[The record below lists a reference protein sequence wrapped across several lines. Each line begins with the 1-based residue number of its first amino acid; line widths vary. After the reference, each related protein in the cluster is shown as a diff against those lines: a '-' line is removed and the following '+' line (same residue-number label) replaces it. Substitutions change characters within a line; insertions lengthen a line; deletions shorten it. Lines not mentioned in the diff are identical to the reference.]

1 MMFLE
6 AFPLKHV
13 VWILLKHS
21 WCWGPTKCL
30 DFAKCQILKEGLQT
44 SVVEPLIQDQQFW
57 ILQNVESK
65 HLKTD
70 TCFPSEYKPGHS
82 GSRMKH
88 VFPSETFGRWENYF
102 GRWENSFGRWENNF
116 GWWENYLWKDNIS
129 INLSTL
135 GGMIWRNKTLNEY
148 FGLEFDWINSLHES
162 FGSEFKWIINLN
174 KYIWLH
180 F

>member
-30 DFAKCQILKEGLQT
+30 DFGKCQILKEGLQT

-65 HLKTD
+65 QLKTD
-70 TCFPSEYKPGHS
+70 TFSPRNTNQVIRDPAWDTFFPRKFLADGKIILAGGKIILAGGKIILAGGEIQKKTEEKSYSQIHNTKSWCGLVISRTGHL
-82 GSRMKH
+82 
-88 VFPSETFGRWENYF
+88 PT
-102 GRWENSFGRWENNF
+102 
-116 GWWENYLWKDNIS
+116 IQ
-129 INLSTL
+129 L
-135 GGMIWRNKTLNEY
+135 GFWRP
-148 FGLEFDWINSLHES
+148 
-162 FGSEFKWIINLN
+162 
-174 KYIWLH
+174 
-180 F
+180 

>member
-82 GSRMKH
+82 GSRMRH

-102 GRWENSFGRWENNF
+102 GMWEIYFGRA
-116 GWWENYLWKDNIS
+116 GWKIILA
-129 INLSTL
+129 
-135 GGMIWRNKTLNEY
+135 GGK
-148 FGLEFDWINSLHES
+148 
-162 FGSEFKWIINLN
+162 IILTSGEIILAGQVG
-174 KYIWLH
+174 KVFWQVGQLFWQVGKLY
-180 F
+180 

>member
-82 GSRMKH
+82 GSRMRH

-102 GRWENSFGRWENNF
+102 GMWENDFGRWENNF
-116 GWWENYLWKDNIS
+116 GWWENYIWKDNIS
-129 INLSTL
+129 INS
-135 GGMIWRNKTLNEY
+135 IWALFVEWFEWKNVEWKFWARIWLNKFFT
-148 FGLEFDWINSLHES
+148 
-162 FGSEFKWIINLN
+162 WIILVR
-174 KYIWLH
+174 I
-180 F
+180 